1 MKNKQTNNLAP
12 FSALIPGCEKHVDFL
27 LFPSE
32 EVADLKQWCYSI
44 IGHHHWI
51 WICYEIP
58 KRMEKSLI
66 YHLQIEITEF
76 CHTDCCHFLNTG
88 IFALQAFIISYLVH
102 LDAKTQ
108 ITGRGS
114 SQICGQSWCSSLG
127 DSWHSSVHKGNR
139 SRVPVCI
146 HCIWKEKANIYL
158 TVSGNH
164 YLHIFLLF
172 LSLAFWGGGTV
183 VVWDRVSIHLWLS

>member
-1 MKNKQTNNLAP
+1 
-12 FSALIPGCEKHVDFL
+12 
-27 LFPSE
+27 
-32 EVADLKQWCYSI
+32 
-44 IGHHHWI
+44 
-51 WICYEIP
+51 
-58 KRMEKSLI
+58 MEKSLI
-66 YHLQIEITEF
+66 YHLQIKITEF

-172 LSLAFWGGGTV
+172 LSLAFYGGGEQWWFETGSLYISGCLRTHYIDQAALNSRYLPAFASSV
-183 VVWDRVSIHLWLS
+183 LRLKACATIPEWAWLLI